1 MIHLNKSPEDKFTY
15 FEIGSL
21 KLIIEWI
28 YHSGYPEV
36 KSIKKKIELTS
47 VSLVG

>member
-28 YHSGYPEV
+28 YHSDYPEV
-36 KSIKKKIELTS
+36 KSIKKLN
-47 VSLVG
+47 